1 MQAPDFSAIF
11 AGVSATVAVV
21 SAIVGGV
28 AARRSRTAKKIAETK
43 RDEAVAAAIKAA
55 SATDRIA
62 AVQESRLTIEESAQ
76 AFSVVI
82 VPAPIKGGRSGW
94 QVLNDSDQPVTQ
106 VAVRSATDA
115 KIQVYNNDLTQF
127 EEYVEHAL
135 AGHSHSQLPFRPT
148 DADAARADPAEVE
161 RMVLRFTDARNQT
174 WERVGTQTPQRVGS

>member
-1 MQAPDFSAIF
+1 MDLANVIVGGISAFVALVSAIV
-11 AGVSATVAVV
+11 AGVSA
-21 SAIVGGV
+21 IK
-28 AARRSRTAKKIAETK
+28 SRDAKRIAEEK

-62 AVQESRLTIEESAQ
+62 AVQESRLTIEESSQ

-94 QVLNDSDQPVTQ
+94 HVLNDSDQPVTR
-106 VAVRSATDA
+106 VAVSSSSGA

-127 EEYVEHAL
+127 EEYVEHTV
-135 AGHSHSQLPFRPT
+135 AGHSHSQLRFRPT
-148 DADAARADPAEVE
+148 DAEAARADPAEVE

-174 WERVGTQTPQRVGS
+174 WKRVGTQAPQRVEP